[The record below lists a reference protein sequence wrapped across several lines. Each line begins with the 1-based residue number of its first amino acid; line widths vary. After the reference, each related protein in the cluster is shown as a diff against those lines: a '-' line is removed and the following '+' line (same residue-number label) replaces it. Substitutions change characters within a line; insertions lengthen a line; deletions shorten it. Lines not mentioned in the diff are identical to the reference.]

1 MKKNKRWNHI
11 RSGLTVCIVSLVFVL
26 SGCTNGFPK
35 MPETREN
42 QDYPK
47 AQAMIVV
54 ATERNRYEKTYT
66 DQIWDVTLEN
76 GQTFETYLLD
86 QVKNFLKDLKTMNL
100 LARDQEISLTSAE
113 KDQIHQLSESY
124 FNSLTSGDLAYMGIT
139 EEDVETMYQQYYI
152 ANKAVGQ
159 LTEEIDLE
167 VSDSDAKV
175 IEVLQIQVS
184 DQEAAQKIYER
195 VTDGNEDFR
204 TVAKEVSED
213 TEIDRKIG
221 RGEYAAAL
229 ETAAFELE
237 NGQISLVTEY
247 NGNYYIFQCVNDYDV
262 EATQERK
269 TRLYETRKNQAFR
282 QIYSSFQQE
291 NKVNFSDEMWSDIH
305 FDANDQTETDN
316 FFTLYQEKFG
326 SQGF

>member
-26 SGCTNGFPK
+26 SGCKNGFPK

-54 ATERNRYEKTYT
+54 ATERNRY

-86 QVKNFLKDLKTMNL
+86 QVQNFLKDLKTMNL

-237 NGQISLVTEY
+237 NGQISPVMEY

>member
-1 MKKNKRWNHI
+1 
-11 RSGLTVCIVSLVFVL
+11 
-26 SGCTNGFPK
+26 

-86 QVKNFLKDLKTMNL
+86 QVQNFLKDLKTMNL

-221 RGEYAAAL
+221 RGEYAAA
-229 ETAAFELE
+229 FELE
-237 NGQISLVTEY
+237 NGQISPVTEY

>member
-1 MKKNKRWNHI
+1 
-11 RSGLTVCIVSLVFVL
+11 
-26 SGCTNGFPK
+26 

-76 GQTFETYLLD
+76 GQTFETYLD
-86 QVKNFLKDLKTMNL
+86 QVQNFLKDLKTMNL

-159 LTEEIDLE
+159 LTEEIELE

-237 NGQISLVTEY
+237 NGQISPVTEY

>member
-26 SGCTNGFPK
+26 SGCKNGFPK

-86 QVKNFLKDLKTMNL
+86 QVQNFLKDLKTMNL

-195 VTDGNEDFR
+195 VTDGNE
-204 TVAKEVSED
+204 AKEVSED

-237 NGQISLVTEY
+237 NGQISPVTEY

-305 FDANDQTETDN
+305 FDANNQTETDN

>member
-1 MKKNKRWNHI
+1 
-11 RSGLTVCIVSLVFVL
+11 
-26 SGCTNGFPK
+26 

-86 QVKNFLKDLKTMNL
+86 QVQNFLKDLKTMNL

-213 TEIDRKIG
+213 TG

-291 NKVNFSDEMWSDIH
+291 NKVNFSNEMWSDIH

>member
-26 SGCTNGFPK
+26 SGCKNGFPK

-86 QVKNFLKDLKTMNL
+86 QVQNFLKDLKTMNL

-139 EEDVETMYQQYYI
+139 EEDVETMYQQYYM

-229 ETAAFELE
+229 TAAFELE
-237 NGQISLVTEY
+237 NGQISPVTEY

-291 NKVNFSDEMWSDIH
+291 NKVNFSNEMWSDIH

>member
-26 SGCTNGFPK
+26 SGCKNGFPK

-86 QVKNFLKDLKTMNL
+86 QVQNFLKDLKTMNL

-221 RGEYAAAL
+221 RGEYAAA
-229 ETAAFELE
+229 FELE
-237 NGQISLVTEY
+237 NGQISPVTEY

>member
-1 MKKNKRWNHI
+1 MKRKKQWNHI
-11 RSGLTVCIVSLVFVL
+11 RSGLTACAVSLVFVL
-26 SGCTNGFPK
+26 SGCKNGLPK
-35 MPETREN
+35 MPEVREN

-66 DQIWDVTLEN
+66 DQIWNVTLEN

-86 QVKNFLKDLKTMNL
+86 QVQSFLKDLKTMNL
-100 LARDQEISLTSAE
+100 LAKNQEISLTSAE
-113 KDQIHQLSESY
+113 KDRIHQLSEIY

-152 ANKAVGQ
+152 ANKTVGQ

-184 DQEAAQKIYER
+184 NPETAQTAYAR
-195 VTDGNEDFR
+195 VTDGNEDFQ

-213 TEIDRKIG
+213 VEIDRKIG
-221 RGEYAAAL
+221 RGEYVAVLENAAFNL
-229 ETAAFELE
+229 ET
-237 NGQISLVTEY
+237 GQISPVTECD
-247 NGNYYIFQCVNDYDV
+247 GKYYIFRCVNDYDAD
-262 EATQERK
+262 ATQERK

-282 QIYSSFQQE
+282 QIYSSFQKE
-291 NKVNFSDEMWSDIH
+291 NQVNFSDEMWSDIY
-305 FDANDQTETDN
+305 FDENDQTETDN
-316 FFTLYQEKFG
+316 FFTLYQEEFG

>member
-1 MKKNKRWNHI
+1 MKRNKKWNHT
-11 RSGLTVCIVSLVFVL
+11 RAGLAACAVSLVFAL
-26 SGCTNGFPK
+26 SGCKNVLPK
-35 MPETREN
+35 MSEVREN

-66 DQIWDVTLEN
+66 DQIWNVTLEN

-86 QVKNFLKDLKTMNL
+86 QVQSFLKDLKTMNL
-100 LARDQEISLTSAE
+100 LAKNQDISLTSAE
-113 KDQIHQLSESY
+113 KDRIHQLAEEY
-124 FNSLTSGDLAYMGIT
+124 FQSLTSGDIAYMGVT

-175 IEVLQIQVS
+175 IEVLKIQVS
-184 DQEAAQKIYER
+184 DQETAQKAYER
-195 VTDGNEDFR
+195 VTDGNEDFQ

-213 TEIDRKIG
+213 TQIDQKMG
-221 RGEYAAAL
+221 RGENAAVL
-229 ETAAFELE
+229 ENAAFDLE
-237 NGQISLVTEY
+237 IGQVSPVTEY
-247 NGNYYIFQCVNDYDV
+247 DGNYYIFQCVNDYDA

-269 TRLYETRKNQAFR
+269 TRPYETRKNQAFR
-282 QIYSSFQQE
+282 QIYNSFQQE

-305 FDANDQTETDN
+305 FEEGDQTQADN
-316 FFTLYQEKFG
+316 FFTLYQEEFG

>member
-1 MKKNKRWNHI
+1 MKRNKQWNHI
-11 RSGLTVCIVSLVFVL
+11 RSGLAAGAVSLVFVL
-26 SGCTNGFPK
+26 SGCKNGLP
-35 MPETREN
+35 MMSETREN

-76 GQTFETYLLD
+76 GQTFENYLLD
-86 QVKNFLKDLKTMNL
+86 QVQSFLKDLKTMNL
-100 LARDQEISLTSAE
+100 LAKNQEISLTSAE
-113 KDQIHQLSESY
+113 KDRIHQLSEIY
-124 FNSLTSGDLAYMGIT
+124 FNSLTSGDLEYMGIT

-152 ANKAVGQ
+152 ANKTVGQ
-159 LTEEIDLE
+159 LTEAIDLE

-184 DQEAAQKIYER
+184 DPETAQTAYER
-195 VTDGNEDFR
+195 VTDGNEDFQ

-213 TEIDRKIG
+213 VEIDRKIG
-221 RGEYAAAL
+221 RGEYAAVL
-229 ETAAFELE
+229 ETAAFNLE
-237 NGQISLVTEY
+237 NGQISPVTEY
-247 NGNYYIFQCVNDYDV
+247 DGKYYIFQCVNDYDAD
-262 EATQERK
+262 ATQERK

-291 NKVNFSDEMWSDIH
+291 NQVNFSDEMWSDIH
-305 FDANDQTETDN
+305 FDENDQTETDN
-316 FFTLYQEKFG
+316 FFTLYQEEFG

>member
-26 SGCTNGFPK
+26 SGCKNGFPK

-86 QVKNFLKDLKTMNL
+86 QVQNFLKDLKTMNL

-139 EEDVETMYQQYYI
+139 EEDVETMYQQYHI

-221 RGEYAAAL
+221 RGEYAAA
-229 ETAAFELE
+229 FELE
-237 NGQISLVTEY
+237 NGQISPVTEY

-291 NKVNFSDEMWSDIH
+291 NKVNFSNEMWSDIH

>member
-1 MKKNKRWNHI
+1 MKRNKQWNQI
-11 RSGLTVCIVSLVFVL
+11 RSGLAAGAVSLVFML
-26 SGCTNGFPK
+26 SGCKNGFPK
-35 MPETREN
+35 MPEAREN

-76 GQTFETYLLD
+76 GQTFESYLLD
-86 QVKNFLKDLKTMNL
+86 QVQNFLKDLKTMNL

-113 KDQIHQLSESY
+113 KDRIHQLSETY

-152 ANKAVGQ
+152 ANKTVGQ

-175 IEVLQIQVS
+175 IEVLQIRAS
-184 DQEAAQKIYER
+184 DQETAQKAYER
-195 VTDGNEDFR
+195 VTDGNEDFQ
-204 TVAKEVSED
+204 TVAREVSED
-213 TEIDRKIG
+213 AEIDRKIG
-221 RGEYAAAL
+221 RGEYAAVLENVAFDL
-229 ETAAFELE
+229 ET
-237 NGQISLVTEY
+237 GQISPVTEY
-247 NGNYYIFQCVNDYDV
+247 DGNYYIFQCVNDYDAD
-262 EATQERK
+262 ATQERK

-291 NKVNFSDEMWSDIH
+291 NQVNFSDEMWSDIH
-305 FDANDQTETDN
+305 FDENDQTETDN
-316 FFTLYQEKFG
+316 FFTLYQEEFG

>member
-26 SGCTNGFPK
+26 SGCKNGFPK

-66 DQIWDVTLEN
+66 DQIWDVTL
-76 GQTFETYLLD
+76 
-86 QVKNFLKDLKTMNL
+86 
-100 LARDQEISLTSAE
+100 E

-237 NGQISLVTEY
+237 NGKISPVMEY
-247 NGNYYIFQCVNDYDV
+247 NGNYYICQCVNDYDV